1 MSMFPTDEA
10 WYRFSQERL
19 SSTHASPSPI
29 AKLITSG
36 EFSNDQLNEIIAR
49 SIRDPNL
56 GYAVLGNDSPGLMFP
71 PDSRNGTEPSVGERV
86 ISDQAT
92 IAPALD
98 RAFRDGAINA
108 GDLKSLGEEYGQER
122 VAAVLGRAS
131 TGPGG
136 ATEAYALTLLEP
148 YRPLPTDNKPPLPT
162 DKNFDAAP
170 TDPET
175 LRAQGLAFSML
186 ANDPALREKHFSESG
201 GIPPRYAF
209 ETLVNY
215 NDQNPYNPSDPTL
228 VSDQSAQG
236 LKAATNLYSAHGPQL
251 LDHYTGIGGQSKED
265 MPELARFWA
274 QTSINPYARD
284 IEVPVPPPGSGTQP
298 LYEAV
303 NGTTHAYTDTL
314 IGNLGTM
321 TSGGTPQQDV
331 VAQLA
336 ALQAGM
342 GVATDLELSRYQNDV
357 AEQQKIAGFF
367 AETGGQLAG
376 SIPGAG
382 LPVIGDAL
390 ERGGKGVGGWV
401 GGLWAGDA
409 PVAPSATDGNNV
421 TGGIYARIG
430 EAERGRPDAD
440 LPNRPDLQ
448 GDLQS
453 QSHDFTTEF
462 LGAIERRTGHPVTAV
477 FSTPQAGKQDHASLL
492 SSPGH
497 PDFSRYAA
505 CLDACAAGNLGLDRD
520 QLANVAAT
528 VALKSRAE
536 GLPSLDH
543 VIPSP
548 RGDAIFAVA
557 GKLDDPAHQR
567 IAIPIEEARG
577 RSVESSS
584 RDWEQMV
591 RDRPTELAQ
600 ETVRTQQA
608 SRAV

>member
-1 MSMFPTDEA
+1 MSMFPNDDA
-10 WYRFSQERL
+10 WHRFAQERL
-19 SSTHASPSPI
+19 QSSHADPSPI
-29 AKLITSG
+29 AKLIDSG
-36 EFSNDQLNEIIAR
+36 EFSTTQLNEIIAR

-56 GYAVLGNDSPGLMFP
+56 GYSALGNDSPGFMFP
-71 PDSRNGTEPSVGERV
+71 PDSQSGSGQSVGERV
-86 ISDQAT
+86 IHDQNI

-98 RAFRDGAINA
+98 RAFRDGAVEA
-108 GDLKSLGEEYGQER
+108 ADLKSLGETYGQER
-122 VAAVLGRAS
+122 VAALLGRTA

-136 ATEAYALTLLEP
+136 ASEAYAMALLEP
-148 YRPLPTDNKPPLPT
+148 YRPLPTDN
-162 DKNFDAAP
+162 NFDAAP
-170 TDPET
+170 TDPES
-175 LRAQGLAFSML
+175 LRAQGLAFSIL
-186 ANDPALREKHFSESG
+186 ANDPALRDKHFSQDG
-201 GIPPRYAF
+201 GIPPRYAL

-215 NDQNPYNPSDPTL
+215 NDQNPYNPGDPTL

-236 LKAATNLYSAHGPQL
+236 LKAATNIYSAYDTQL
-251 LDHYTGIGGQSKED
+251 LDHYTGIGGGSKED

-274 QTSINPYARD
+274 QTSINPHARD

-321 TSGGTPQQDV
+321 TSGGTAQQDV
-331 VAQLA
+331 VGQLA

-342 GVATDLELSRYQNDV
+342 SVATDLELSRYQNDV
-357 AEQQKIAGFF
+357 GEQQKIAGWF

-376 SIPGAG
+376 SIPGAN
-382 LPVIGDAL
+382 LPVLGDAL
-390 ERGGKGVGGWV
+390 ERGGKGAGGWV
-401 GGLWAGDA
+401 GGLFAGEE
-409 PVAPSATDGNNV
+409 PVAPSAADGKSV

-430 EAERGRPDAD
+430 EAEKARPDAD

-448 GDLQS
+448 GDFQS

-462 LGAIERRTGHPVTAV
+462 LGAIERRTGHPVTSV
-477 FSTPQAGKQDHASLL
+477 FSTPEAGKESHASLL
-492 SSPGH
+492 SSPDH
-497 PDFSRYAA
+497 PDYSRYAT
-505 CLDACAAGNLGLDRD
+505 CLDACAAGNLGLDRG

-548 RGDAIFAVA
+548 RGDTIFAVA
-557 GKLDDPAHQR
+557 GKLDDPAHLR
-567 IAIPIEEARG
+567 IAVPVEEARG

-584 RDWEQMV
+584 RDWEQTA

-608 SRAV
+608 SRVA